1 MYRNKT
7 LNIFANSAH
16 AQLILKVISYSS
28 NKWSRSFLHY
38 QHYQQ
43 ILPSFLRS
51 VKKMYSVMFILMVTG
66 AQLFWPILH
75 SMKREN
81 KRETETE
88 AVSISAALNYF
99 YFFPLGGL
107 YFWHSIGWMRPHNCS
122 TLWVRSGIDMC
133 HFPAKQ
139 AISNARPSRVF
150 SSSDPQL
157 PAFKKVITPSAW
169 LLSQKS
175 KQEPLLNCSQHT
187 IHLRIN
193 CHFPAMGFGLTTG
206 YCSIAQLIP
215 TYTLLLCE
223 TLGLHPLV

>member
-1 MYRNKT
+1 
-7 LNIFANSAH
+7 
-16 AQLILKVISYSS
+16 
-28 NKWSRSFLHY
+28 
-38 QHYQQ
+38 
-43 ILPSFLRS
+43 
-51 VKKMYSVMFILMVTG
+51 
-66 AQLFWPILH
+66 
-75 SMKREN
+75 
-81 KRETETE
+81 
-88 AVSISAALNYF
+88 
-99 YFFPLGGL
+99 
-107 YFWHSIGWMRPHNCS
+107 
-122 TLWVRSGIDMC
+122 MC

-223 TLGLHPLV
+223 TLGLHPLVQSGASSACMCVSWTYQPIQSELQATWLKGTTMIGRRATFASVTLLNEHLTALIGAAVSYAQEFPSL